1 MYVIASSG
9 LRTSN
14 VIARSP
20 PRQFAT
26 TRRLVAMGWAVLRS
40 GLAPFDLPNDGIAH
54 IVLPV
59 NNTAVGVVLTLHPQM
74 QTELARIGKFA
85 G

>member
-1 MYVIASSG
+1 
-9 LRTSN
+9 
-14 VIARSP
+14 
-20 PRQFAT
+20 
-26 TRRLVAMGWAVLRS
+26 MGWALLRS
-40 GLAPFDLPNDGIAH
+40 GSAPFDLPNDGIAH
-54 IVLPV
+54 IVLAV